1 MIPTD
6 WELVKL
12 QDTSLS
18 IIDGDRGNNYPKS
31 DDFTDNGYCLFLSAK
46 NITKNGFRLE
56 EKQFISEEKDNLLR
70 KGKLKDL
77 DIIITTRG
85 SVGHIA
91 YNENIRYDNIRINS
105 GMVLLRNNDN
115 SINQKYIYKLFASN
129 IIQRQIEKIAFG
141 SAQPQLT
148 VKEINNLKIPLPPL
162 KEQEKIADILST
174 ADDKID
180 AIATQIEK
188 AETLKKGLLQK
199 LLSEGIG
206 HSEFKNSELGKI
218 PESWEVVKIVEV
230 LDLMTDYVANGSFA
244 SLKENTMVYDSKE
257 YAYYVRLFDLRRGLG
272 HNAQKYVDEPTY
284 SFLNKSFLE
293 GNEILIANIGA
304 NVGESFLMPTLDM
317 PSTLAPN
324 MIELKLNYEKMTPLF
339 CFNYLKSGVGLSELD
354 KVIEGSGQPKINKTK
369 LKTIKIPLPPLEEQ
383 KQIANI
389 LSTADEKLEVL
400 RAKKEKYGTLKK
412 GLLQKLLSGE
422 VRV

>member
-1 MIPTD
+1 MGAN
-6 WELVKL
+6 WRFVKL
-12 QDTSLS
+12 KDIDLT
-18 IIDGDRGNNYPKS
+18 IIDGDRGNNYPKA
-31 DDFTDNGYCLFLSAK
+31 DEFTDDGFCLFLSAK
-46 NITKNGFRLE
+46 NITKNGFRLN

-91 YNENIRYDNIRINS
+91 YNENIQYTDMRINS
-105 GMVLLRNNDN
+105 GMVIVRNNDEN
-115 SINQKYIYKLFASN
+115 INQKYIYKLFASN
-129 IIQRQIEKIAFG
+129 VIQRQIEKIAFG

-148 VKEINNLKIPLPPL
+148 VKEIKNLQIPLPPL

-180 AIATQIEK
+180 AIASQIQK

-206 HSEFKNSELGKI
+206 HSKFKDSELGKI
-218 PESWEVVKIVEV
+218 PESWEVVRLKTCSELIKDGTHGSHKDTENGIPLLSAKDIKNGKVILDVDSRKIS
-230 LDLMTDYVANGSFA
+230 LDDFNKIHKNYSLTNDDLLLTVVGTLGRVALIKDYNNNYTFQRSVAI
-244 SLKENTMVYDSKE
+244 
-257 YAYYVRLFDLRRGLG
+257 VRL
-272 HNAQKYVDEPTY
+272 
-284 SFLNKSFLE
+284 
-293 GNEILIANIGA
+293 
-304 NVGESFLMPTLDM
+304 
-317 PSTLAPN
+317 
-324 MIELKLNYEKMTPLF
+324 
-339 CFNYLKSGVGLSELD
+339 
-354 KVIEGSGQPKINKTK
+354 
-369 LKTIKIPLPPLEEQ
+369 LKTNSPQYFYHIFTSLFFQKQLILHSNASAQAGVYLGELEKLKIPLPPIKEQ
-383 KQIANI
+383 KQIAEI

-400 RAKKEKYGTLKK
+400 RAKKQMYETLKI

>member
-6 WELVKL
+6 WKLVKL
-12 QDTSLS
+12 KDTSLT

-31 DDFTDNGYCLFLSAK
+31 DEFTDDGYCLFLSAK
-46 NITKNGFRLE
+46 NITKNGFRLD
-56 EKQFISEEKDNLLR
+56 EKQFITEEKDNLLR

-85 SVGHIA
+85 SVGHIS
-91 YNENIRYDNIRINS
+91 YNENIQYDNIRINS

-129 IIQRQIEKIAFG
+129 VIQRQIEKIAFG

-180 AIATQIEK
+180 AITSQIK
-188 AETLKKGLLQK
+188 KTETLKKGLLQK

-206 HSEFKNSELGKI
+206 HSEFKDSELGKI
-218 PESWEVVKIVEV
+218 PLSWEVVELEKGCNRIIGGGTPSKTNDNYWNNGTILWATPTEFTKSNDRYISKTILKITQEG
-230 LDLMTDYVANGSFA
+230 LDNSSATLLRQGTVIMSSRATIGECKINTIEMTTNQGFISY
-244 SLKENTMVYDSKE
+244 EC
-257 YAYYVRLFDLRRGLG
+257 
-272 HNAQKYVDEPTY
+272 
-284 SFLNKSFLE
+284 
-293 GNEILIANIGA
+293 NEILNNLFLLYLIGHYKDRIIK
-304 NVGESFLMPTLDM
+304 VSFG
-317 PSTLAPN
+317 STFLEVSRTTMRN
-324 MIELKLNYEKMTPLF
+324 F
-339 CFNYLKSGVGLSELD
+339 
-354 KVIEGSGQPKINKTK
+354 
-369 LKTIKIPLPPLEEQ
+369 KIPFPPLEEQ
-383 KQIANI
+383 KQIADI

-400 RAKKEKYGTLKK
+400 RAKKEKYETLKK

-422 VRV
+422 VRVDNFI

>member
-6 WELVKL
+6 WEFLKL
-12 QDTSLS
+12 QDTNLT

-31 DDFTDNGYCLFLSAK
+31 DEFTNDGFCLFLSAK

-56 EKQFISEEKDNLLR
+56 EKQFISEERDNLLR

-91 YNENIRYDNIRINS
+91 YNENIPYKDMRINS
-105 GMVLLRNNDN
+105 GMVILRNNDKN
-115 SINQKYIYKLFASN
+115 INQKYIYKLFASSV
-129 IIQRQIEKIAFG
+129 IQRQIEKIAFG

-148 VKEINNLKIPLPPL
+148 VKEINNLKLPLPPL
-162 KEQEKIADILST
+162 KEQEKIANILST

-180 AIATQIEK
+180 AIASRIQK

-206 HSEFKNSELGKI
+206 HSEFKDSELGKI
-218 PESWEVVKIVEV
+218 PLSWKVDTITSVSKKINVGFVGTCEKFYTDRTNGVLMIRTGNIKEGKIDLTNLKYISYEFHNKNTKSQLKINDLLIARHGSSGLCSIVPEDFPEANCLNIVMIRIDRMKSNPIFTMYLFNSNIIQTQMKKKKAGSTQGVVN
-230 LDLMTDYVANGSFA
+230 T
-244 SLKENTMVYDSKE
+244 KEIAKTM
-257 YAYYVRLFDLRRGLG
+257 
-272 HNAQKYVDEPTY
+272 
-284 SFLNKSFLE
+284 
-293 GNEILIANIGA
+293 ILI
-304 NVGESFLMPTLDM
+304 
-317 PSTLAPN
+317 
-324 MIELKLNYEKMTPLF
+324 
-339 CFNYLKSGVGLSELD
+339 
-354 KVIEGSGQPKINKTK
+354 
-369 LKTIKIPLPPLEEQ
+369 PPLEEQ
-383 KQIANI
+383 KQIADI

-400 RAKKEKYGTLKK
+400 RAKKEKYETLKK

>member
-6 WELVKL
+6 WELLKL
-12 QDTSLS
+12 QDTSLT

-31 DDFTDNGYCLFLSAK
+31 DDFTDDGYCLFLSAK
-46 NITKNGFRLE
+46 NITKNGFRLN

-91 YNENIRYDNIRINS
+91 YNENIQYKDMRINS
-105 GMVLLRNNDN
+105 GMVILRNNDEN
-115 SINQKYIYKLFASN
+115 INQKYMYKLFASN
-129 IIQRQIEKIAFG
+129 VIQRQIEKIAFG

-188 AETLKKGLLQK
+188 AQTLKKGLLQK

-206 HSEFKNSELGKI
+206 HNEFKDSELGKI
-218 PESWEVVKIVEV
+218 PESWEIIKIGKICNLTAGGTPSTSEKLYWYPKEV
-230 LDLMTDYVANGSFA
+230 SWLSSGEVNKKKVFFTDNKISTQGLDNSSAKLLPYNS
-244 SLKENTMVYDSKE
+244 
-257 YAYYVRLFDLRRGLG
+257 
-272 HNAQKYVDEPTY
+272 
-284 SFLNKSFLE
+284 
-293 GNEILIANIGA
+293 ILIALAGQGKTRGTVAITEIELTTNQSVAAI
-304 NVGESFLMPTLDM
+304 L
-317 PSTLAPN
+317 PSDKLAPYYLYYN
-324 MIELKLNYEKMTPLF
+324 LASRYDELRSLSTGSGGRGGLNLAI
-339 CFNYLKSGVGLSELD
+339 LKSVN
-354 KVIEGSGQPKINKTK
+354 IQF
-369 LKTIKIPLPPLEEQ
+369 PPLEEQ
-383 KQIANI
+383 KQIADI

-400 RAKKEKYGTLKK
+400 RAKKKKYETLKI

-422 VRV
+422 VRVL